1 MKFVFRNGNIDI
13 TYKRG
18 IIMSDKILMK
28 TKEECSFSISDLD
41 ANENPLASH
50 ILQKFQD
57 IAVHNANILNVGF
70 DDLIQK
76 DYIWVVTKIRYKV
89 LKPIKKNQ
97 KLYITTW
104 PLPKG
109 VIDFCRDYLIEDE
122 NGVPYIKGTS
132 RWCIT
137 NIKTRRLV
145 RTKVVEYLNG
155 NGEYFDKK
163 CFDEPYFPLTPFST
177 EELEPVLEHK
187 VVFTDLD
194 HNKHMN
200 NTKFADLSIDSIP
213 EIEDCAI
220 DEMQVNF
227 LSECLYKDTIK
238 TYVKANNDN
247 EYEVIGIKTDGK
259 LSFHTFIKL
268 KHI

>member
-1 MKFVFRNGNIDI
+1 MKLICRNGNI
-13 TYKRG
+13 G
-18 IIMSDKILMK
+18 ISYNWGIFMSEKTLMR

-57 IAVHNANILNVGF
+57 IAVHNANYLKIGF
-70 DDLIQK
+70 DDLIQN
-76 DYIWVVTKIRYKV
+76 DYIWVVTKIRYQV

-122 NGVPYIKGTS
+122 NGDIFIKGTS

-145 RTKVVEYLNG
+145 RTKGIEYLNG
-155 NGEYFDKK
+155 NGEYFDMK
-163 CFDEPYFPLTPFST
+163 CFEEPYYPLTPF
-177 EELEPVLEHK
+177 EIEGLKPVLEHK

-213 EIEDCAI
+213 KIEDFAI
-220 DEMQVNF
+220 EEMQVNF

-238 TYVKANNDN
+238 TYIKFNSDN
-247 EYEVIGIKTDGK
+247 EYEVIGIKSDGK